1 MNQLPIHAFAATATV
16 TPTVQRRLAL
26 ATLAC
31 MLAGCNTAPTS
42 DPAFEAIRPPLIDSA
57 PATAGAIYR
66 VGHNLVLFQDLRARR
81 VGDILFIQLNEE
93 TQASKSA
100 ETDLEKTNSTS
111 ISNPTLLGSQ
121 VRFNAPG
128 VLPLALNQDNNLETN
143 LSSSSDFTGKGESK
157 QSNSLTGEIAV
168 TVAEVL
174 PNGNLVVQGEK
185 LFTLNRGHEH
195 IRFSG
200 IVRPEDIGTDNSVA
214 STRVAG
220 ARIIYAGEGETASAS
235 SIGWLARFFISAIF
249 PF

>member
-1 MNQLPIHAFAATATV
+1 MSVFSLLVA
-16 TPTVQRRLAL
+16 
-26 ATLAC
+26 
-31 MLAGCNTAPTS
+31 CNTAPTR
-42 DPAFEAIRPPLIDSA
+42 DPAFEAVRPPLTESA

-66 VGHNLVLFQDLRARR
+66 AGHDLVLFQDLRARR
-81 VGDILFIQLNEE
+81 VGDILFIQLSEQ

-100 ETDLEKTNSTS
+100 ETDLEKANTTS

-121 VRFNAPG
+121 VRFDTPG
-128 VLPLALNQDNNLETN
+128 LLPLASNRENDLETS
-143 LSSSSDFTGKGESK
+143 LSSSHDFSGKGQSK
-157 QSNSLTGEIAV
+157 QSNSLSGEFAV

-200 IVRPEDIGTDNSVA
+200 IVRPEDIGTDNSVL
-214 STRVAG
+214 STRVAD
-220 ARIIYAGEGETASAS
+220 ARIIYAGEGEVASAS
-235 SIGWLARFFISAIF
+235 VIGWLARFFISALF